1 MKELDLVESLVKIDN
16 IDAGTQGVI
25 VHVYEGHD
33 ACEVEFFDSND
44 ETIAV
49 VTCKFEQL
57 KFISRNY

>member
-16 IDAGTQGVI
+16 IEAGTQGVI

-33 ACEVEFFDSND
+33 ACEVEFFDVND